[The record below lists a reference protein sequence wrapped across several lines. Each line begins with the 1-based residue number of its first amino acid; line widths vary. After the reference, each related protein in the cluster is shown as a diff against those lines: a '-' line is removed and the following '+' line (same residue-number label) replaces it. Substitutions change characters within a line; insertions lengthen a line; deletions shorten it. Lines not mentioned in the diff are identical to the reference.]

1 MLNHLKQVHDLY
13 TYGQDRTN
21 QNVTV
26 DPESGQTEIKPV
38 YPKHAEK
45 VENISGLVIML
56 QKIIKQFKQD
66 CV

>member
-1 MLNHLKQVHDLY
+1 MLNHLKQIHELY

-21 QNVTV
+21 QSVAV
-26 DPESGQTEIKPV
+26 DPDTDQVEIKPV
-38 YPKHAEK
+38 YPDHAEK
-45 VENISGLVIML
+45 VENITGLVIML